1 LKRNF
6 KLLFIVFALTFLFV
20 LPTSAAELP
29 QAGTI
34 ETSAMSSVKVAPDI
48 VRFSLTIRSEESS
61 GTLSQE
67 KNALAVNRAI
77 ELFASEGI
85 NNDKI
90 KTTNYSTYSY
100 TKTDSDQKVANEI
113 TVYSTNSGLEV
124 TSNEFDKV
132 GDILG
137 KLAKINEVYVNSV
150 NYSIQ
155 DTAKYKE
162 QLIASAI
169 AEAKQN
175 ILYSAN
181 ALGVKLDKLN
191 SLKIDF
197 ISDSVNHPYLRNS
210 VDSSGSAIP
219 QPQNPDKITISASA
233 NMTYSVQQ

>member
-1 LKRNF
+1 MKRNF

-48 VRFSLTIRSEESS
+48 VQFSLTIRSEESS

-132 GDILG
+132 GGILG

-233 NMTYSVQQ
+233 NMSYSVQQ